1 MDLTLDQ
8 LQAMSDA
15 EILTVTQDLF
25 MQLMF
30 GGASRLSPVFVI
42 SMLLIALALW
52 LKRRPGEGFWAWVF
66 PRRIYQTSS
75 FWVDVKLWITGG
87 VLRVLGGLFSL
98 LAFAPPLLADRV
110 QRLLAGGDTAPPD
123 STWPPILIGL
133 ILFTASDFA
142 GYWVHRIF
150 HERPPRLW
158 PFHALHHSA
167 EQLNPV
173 TLLRKHPIYDVF
185 ATVARAIL
193 VGGLLQ
199 GLLLGGLV
207 VGTVDIVTIMGGAN
221 LFYYAFNL
229 AGATCA
235 IPISGS
241 AGGDHW
247 LNMF

>member
-87 VLRVLGGLFSL
+87 VLRVLGLFSL
-98 LAFAPPLLADRV
+98 LAFAPLLADRV
-110 QRLLAGGDTAPPD
+110 QRLLAGDTAPD

-133 ILFTASDFA
+133 ILFATSDFT

-150 HERPPRLW
+150 MNAPGSGPSM
-158 PFHALHHSA
+158 PC
-167 EQLNPV
+167 
-173 TLLRKHPIYDVF
+173 
-185 ATVARAIL
+185 
-193 VGGLLQ
+193 
-199 GLLLGGLV
+199 
-207 VGTVDIVTIMGGAN
+207 TIRRN
-221 LFYYAFNL
+221 
-229 AGATCA
+229 
-235 IPISGS
+235 S
-241 AGGDHW
+241 
-247 LNMF
+247 